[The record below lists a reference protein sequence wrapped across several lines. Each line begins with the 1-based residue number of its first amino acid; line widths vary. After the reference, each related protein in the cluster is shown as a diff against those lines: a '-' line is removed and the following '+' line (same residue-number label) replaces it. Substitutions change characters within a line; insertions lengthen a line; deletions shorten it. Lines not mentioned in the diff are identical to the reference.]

1 MITQEKL
8 WLKGLLVLLVV
19 FSLGGVTGAALD
31 GLYRSRTNA
40 ALQLTAGR
48 DARDNFESLKRELN
62 LSTEQSRA
70 IKSILDEMRND
81 YGAICADVRPR
92 YDELR
97 ERARGRMRTLLT
109 PDQQQRFDSIVIKDD
124 CSSCPFIKK

>member
-8 WLKGLLVLLVV
+8 WLKGLIVLLVV

-31 GLYRSRTNA
+31 GLYRARTSA
-40 ALQLTAGR
+40 VLQPMR
-48 DARDNFESLKRELN
+48 DGKDNFESLKKELN
-62 LSTEQSRA
+62 LNPEQSKA